1 MSQTVKYDEVLQTA
15 RSLDEPERVR
25 LVEELLGSLSP
36 ADAAPLDDAWL
47 AEIDRRSDELDAGTV
62 ATIPWQEVRQRARE
76 RAKLNG

>member
-1 MSQTVKYDEVLQTA
+1 MSQMVTYDEVLRTA
-15 RSLDEPERVR
+15 RSLDEPERAR
-25 LVEELLGSLSP
+25 LVEELLGSFS
-36 ADAAPLDDAWL
+36 ADDAAPPDDAWL